1 MKAFRNKTINW
12 KHSKIRKEKKRPLM
26 MKSYFCSLVKPNN
39 NLHFGATL
47 LSDASRFQV
56 FH

>member
-12 KHSKIRKEKKRPLM
+12 KHSKIRKKKKRPLM
-26 MKSYFCSLVKPNN
+26 MKSYFCSLVKSNN